1 MEFKDYYKILGVSKT
16 ATAEQIKKE
25 YRKLA
30 RKYHPDVSK
39 DPDAEKKFKEVGEAY
54 EVLKDAEKRKLYDQ
68 YGSNWKTGK
77 QQEEYQNQ
85 YQRQYQGAGNDG
97 GFDFGG
103 SFDNSR
109 EYSDF
114 FESLFGNARRK
125 GGNRRQNFQK
135 RGEDI
140 DASIKVPVNIA
151 FHGGTRLISFSV
163 QSVANDGRVTSN
175 PKNLNIKIPK
185 GIKSGQKIRLA
196 GQGSPGYN
204 GGENGDLYIKIE
216 FEEDQVFS
224 VKGADVYVNV
234 PVAPW
239 EAALGSTITIPTPEG
254 TLKLKLP
261 ANSSQGK
268 KLRLK
273 GKGLPAKSPGD
284 LYVVINIVL
293 PPADTEEAKKVYEQ
307 MKNLNFN
314 PRVNFGG

>member
-1 MEFKDYYKILGVSKT
+1 MGEVLT
-16 ATAEQIKKE
+16 TAESI
-25 YRKLA
+25 A
-30 RKYHPDVSK
+30 I
-39 DPDAEKKFKEVGEAY
+39 F
-54 EVLKDAEKRKLYDQ
+54 LKH
-68 YGSNWKTGK
+68 
-77 QQEEYQNQ
+77 
-85 YQRQYQGAGNDG
+85 
-97 GFDFGG
+97 
-103 SFDNSR
+103 
-109 EYSDF
+109 
-114 FESLFGNARRK
+114 LFGNARRK
-125 GGNRRQNFQK
+125 GSNGRQNFQQ

-140 DASIKVPVNIA
+140 DASISIPVSVA
-151 FHGGTRLISFSV
+151 YKGETRMISFTI
-163 QSVANDGRVTSN
+163 QSLAQDGRITSK

-185 GIKSGQKIRLA
+185 GIKGGQKIRLA
-196 GQGSPGYN
+196 GQGSTGYN

-239 EAALGSTITIPTPEG
+239 EAALGDEITIPTPEG
-254 TLKLKLP
+254 NLKLKLP

-273 GKGLPAKSPGD
+273 GKGIPAKSPGD
-284 LYVVINIVL
+284 LYVTINIAL